1 MCQVLKSV
9 TVITKWEASR
19 NKEHDIQTVSFLA
32 FQANYEGKTWRIWNE
47 LAKDIFYNYKPRSTS
62 M

>member
-47 LAKDIFYNYKPRSTS
+47 LAKDIF
-62 M
+62 